1 MSTITYTGR
10 LVTTSC
16 WCGIHLAIP
25 EDLYKIARRNK
36 GKSVY
41 CPIGHQFIFSNTVE
55 DERDEALRE
64 AKRARQRE
72 QAVRELL
79 THEEHSHRATRG
91 HMTRI
96 KKRVAAGVCPCC
108 NRTFKDLA
116 RHMEG
121 QHPGYAPK

>member
-1 MSTITYTGR
+1 MATMTYVGK

-25 EDLYKIARRNK
+25 DDLHSIANRNK
-36 GKSVY
+36 GKVVW
-41 CPIGHQFIFSNTVE
+41 CPLGHQFIFSNTTE
-55 DERDEALRE
+55 ERLEQAKQE
-64 AKRARQRE
+64 TKRARQRE

-79 THEEHSHRATRG
+79 THEENSHRATRG
-91 HMTRI
+91 HVTRM

-108 NRTFKDLA
+108 NRTFRDLA

-121 QHPGYAPK
+121 QHPDYVAK